1 MRANKFIDIHMILWK
16 MESLVYSV
24 TASGLSSLLP
34 RKYSDMYSGN
44 WWLWVLAFILIKTSR
59 AS

>member
-1 MRANKFIDIHMILWK
+1 MSQMENALLWK

-24 TASGLSSLLP
+24 MASGLSSLLP